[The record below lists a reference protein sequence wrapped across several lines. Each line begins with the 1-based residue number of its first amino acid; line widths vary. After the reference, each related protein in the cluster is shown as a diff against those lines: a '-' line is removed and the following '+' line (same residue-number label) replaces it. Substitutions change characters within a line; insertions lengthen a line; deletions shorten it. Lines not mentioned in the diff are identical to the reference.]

1 MKKNIVIF
9 LGIILTLG
17 AGVAVAEG
25 GNTMKLTSPEFGNNS
40 FIPKKFTC
48 RGENVNPALVIENIP
63 EGARRLALIV
73 DDPDAPSGNWTHWVA
88 FNIPIV
94 SRIEENSAPGTQ
106 GVNDSGK
113 NRYDGPCPPSGTHR
127 YIFKIYA
134 LDAELDLQRG
144 VDKQTLENSM
154 QGHILARAE
163 LTGLFKK

>member
-9 LGIILTLG
+9 LGIVLTLG
-17 AGVAVAEG
+17 AGVAAAEG
-25 GNTMKLTSPEFGNNS
+25 GNTMKLTSPEFENNS
-40 FIPKKFTC
+40 FMPKKFTC

-94 SRIEENSAPGTQ
+94 SRIEENSAPGIQ